1 MAFSNGYTYR
11 KKITVDA
18 TKVSGAGSLTDFPV
32 LVSHTDVALKTVANS
47 GKVEN
52 ASGYDIR
59 FETSGGT
66 ELDYERLFYSAT
78 TGQIIAWVQATV
90 DGTTSTEIYVYYGNS
105 SISTDQSDPAGTWD
119 ANFKAVY
126 HMVEDPSGS
135 APQILDS
142 TSGNYDLTT
151 AYATAAWASGD
162 SVTGKV
168 HKALDF
174 NGSTDGRYL
183 VNASWG
189 QLTENAARTM
199 EILFKTTNDGNQHY
213 ISWGA
218 AGGNNLSALGIY
230 ATDIGFL
237 GYGNDNLIDMA
248 SNSYN
253 NGAWHHCAITHD
265 GSTMKVI
272 IDGVEKFSGAESLG
286 TDSGDLNIGRFVA
299 GGDYALAVL
308 EEARISSVARSNDWC
323 ITTWNTINDPSTFY
337 ALGTEETSGAVTT
350 NSNFFMFFN

>member
-1 MAFSNGYTYR
+1 MAYSNGYTYR

-18 TKVSGAGSLTDFPV
+18 TKVSGSGSLTDFPF
-32 LVSHTDVALKTVANS
+32 LVSHTDTALKTVANS

-90 DGTTSTEIYVYYGNS
+90 DGTTSTEIYVYYGNP
-105 SISTDQSDPAGTWD
+105 SISTDQSDPTGTWD

-126 HMVEDPSGS
+126 HMTEDPSGS

-253 NGAWHHCAITHD
+253 DGNWHHIAITHD
-265 GSTMKVI
+265 GTTMKIV
-272 IDGVEKFSGAESLG
+272 IDGGEKFSGAESLG
-286 TDSGDLNIGRFVA
+286 TDSGNLNLGRFVA

-337 ALGTEETSGAVTT
+337 SLGTEETSGAVTT